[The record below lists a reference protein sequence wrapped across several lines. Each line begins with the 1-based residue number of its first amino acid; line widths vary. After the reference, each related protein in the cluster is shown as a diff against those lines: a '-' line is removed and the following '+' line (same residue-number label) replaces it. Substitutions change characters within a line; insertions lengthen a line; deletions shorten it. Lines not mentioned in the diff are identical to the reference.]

1 MGFVSVSQGQS
12 LCLYLLACFCI
23 VLETSLFI
31 SVSYLFAEIRMFP
44 TPLLGFQLKR
54 EHKCKCGGPA
64 WGGRVPWQ
72 WVEGLRG
79 QSLCLC
85 PLPSALPASPK
96 PSCFACVPLLQRNPL
111 PGVEVPL
118 AFWCPWV
125 PVGSPLCRCPVS
137 SRRAGTRGSPHPV
150 SAAASVG
157 RAVSSRWLCSQPASH
172 CVVRSRLPME
182 RRVRLLWQA
191 IPGAAMSEAVD
202 LSFLSEAE
210 RDLILQVLQ
219 RDEELRKAEERRIRR
234 LKNELLE
241 IRRKGAKR
249 GSQRYSERTCARCQ
263 QSLGRISP
271 KANTCRGCNHFVCR
285 DCRSYGPNSSW
296 RCKVCSK
303 EAELKKT
310 TGDWFYDQR
319 VNRFANRLGS
329 DMVRLS
335 LRYRSA
341 ASKRET
347 VGQTLLQKAQ
357 LGEPKSSSTA
367 QQQSPPAPRE
377 GPSLFPDASDP
388 RDGKSD
394 TESMENMSLDGYRS
408 SPGGTRGRS
417 NSLGRAAPLRDG
429 KQVAVPAGP
438 AASSLTLPLR
448 SKNQLSDGRDATMG
462 RHSSALVDEH
472 ETIFKKNPRRVVRP
486 ADYTKSVIDLRPEDL
501 VGEGGSLGDRS
512 KSVPGLN
519 TELEEEEEDIDNLVE
534 IHRQRVARG
543 SMRSGTSS
551 STLGSMV
558 SIYSEAG
565 DFGNVAVT
573 GGISF
578 SLSYEQKTQTLF
590 IHVKECRQLAYG
602 DEGKKRSNP
611 YVKTYLLPDK
621 SRQGKRKTTIKRN
634 TVNPLYNELLKYEIN
649 KSLLL
654 ARTLQFSVWHH
665 DRFGRNTFLGEVEVP
680 LDAWNFESHLEEFLP
695 LHGKIGADAAGLHQ
709 YKGELVVSMKYI
721 PSSKHPGAGNGR
733 KGKMGEGGEL
743 QVWIKE
749 AKNLTAAKSGG
760 TSDSFVKGYLLPH
773 KNKASKRKT
782 PVVKKTLNPHYNHT
796 FVYNDINPED
806 LQHICLELTVWDR
819 EPLSS
824 NDFLG
829 GVRLGVGNGMS
840 NGQAVDWMDSTGE
853 ELNLWQKMRQ
863 YPGSWAEGTLQLRST
878 MAKLRP

>member
-1 MGFVSVSQGQS
+1 
-12 LCLYLLACFCI
+12 
-23 VLETSLFI
+23 
-31 SVSYLFAEIRMFP
+31 
-44 TPLLGFQLKR
+44 
-54 EHKCKCGGPA
+54 
-64 WGGRVPWQ
+64 
-72 WVEGLRG
+72 
-79 QSLCLC
+79 
-85 PLPSALPASPK
+85 
-96 PSCFACVPLLQRNPL
+96 
-111 PGVEVPL
+111 
-118 AFWCPWV
+118 
-125 PVGSPLCRCPVS
+125 
-137 SRRAGTRGSPHPV
+137 
-150 SAAASVG
+150 
-157 RAVSSRWLCSQPASH
+157 
-172 CVVRSRLPME
+172 
-182 RRVRLLWQA
+182 
-191 IPGAAMSEAVD
+191 MSEAVD
-202 LSFLSEAE
+202 LSFLSDVE

-263 QSLGRISP
+263 QSLGRVSP
-271 KANTCRGCNHFVCR
+271 KANTCRGCNHLVCR
-285 DCRSYGPNSSW
+285 DCRSYSPGGSW
-296 RCKVCSK
+296 RCKVCTK
-303 EAELKKT
+303 EAELKKA

-319 VNRFANRLGS
+319 VNRFANHLGS

-335 LRYRSA
+335 LRHR
-341 ASKRET
+341 
-347 VGQTLLQKAQ
+347 
-357 LGEPKSSSTA
+357 
-367 QQQSPPAPRE
+367 PA
-377 GPSLFPDASDP
+377 DASDP

-394 TESMENMSLDGYRS
+394 TESMENMSLDSYKP
-408 SPGGTRGRS
+408 SPADVGGRR
-417 NSLGRAAPLRDG
+417 NSLERAIPG
-429 KQVAVPAGP
+429 KQVVGPAGP
-438 AASSLTLPLR
+438 ASSSLTLPLR
-448 SKNQLSDGRDATMG
+448 SKNAFSDGRDATVG
-462 RHSSALVDEH
+462 TRSSTLVDEH
-472 ETIFKKNPRRVVRP
+472 EMIFQKNPRRVVRP

-565 DFGNVAVT
+565 DFGSVAVT

-602 DEGKKRSNP
+602 DEGRKRSNP

-634 TVNPLYNELLKYEIN
+634 TINPLYNELLKYEVN

-680 LDAWNFESHLEEFLP
+680 LGAWNFESHLEEFLP
-695 LHGKIGADAAGLHQ
+695 LHGKVGADIAGLHQ

-721 PSSKHPGAGNGR
+721 PSAKHPGAGNGR
-733 KGKMGEGGEL
+733 KGKTGEGGEL

-796 FVYNDINPED
+796 FVYNGVSPEE

-829 GVRLGVGNGMS
+829 GVRLGVGTGVS

-853 ELNLWQKMRQ
+853 ELNLWQKMCQ
-863 YPGSWAEGTLQLRST
+863 YPGSWAEGTLQLRSS

>member
-1 MGFVSVSQGQS
+1 
-12 LCLYLLACFCI
+12 
-23 VLETSLFI
+23 
-31 SVSYLFAEIRMFP
+31 
-44 TPLLGFQLKR
+44 
-54 EHKCKCGGPA
+54 
-64 WGGRVPWQ
+64 
-72 WVEGLRG
+72 
-79 QSLCLC
+79 
-85 PLPSALPASPK
+85 
-96 PSCFACVPLLQRNPL
+96 
-111 PGVEVPL
+111 
-118 AFWCPWV
+118 
-125 PVGSPLCRCPVS
+125 
-137 SRRAGTRGSPHPV
+137 
-150 SAAASVG
+150 
-157 RAVSSRWLCSQPASH
+157 
-172 CVVRSRLPME
+172 
-182 RRVRLLWQA
+182 
-191 IPGAAMSEAVD
+191 MSEAVD
-202 LSFLSEAE
+202 LSFLSDVEK
-210 RDLILQVLQ
+210 DLILQVLQ
-219 RDEELRKAEERRIRR
+219 RDEELRKTEEMRIRR

-249 GSQRYSERTCARCQ
+249 SSQRYSERTCARCQ

-271 KANTCRGCNHFVCR
+271 KANTCRGCNHLVCR

-296 RCKVCSK
+296 RCKVCTK

-335 LRYRSA
+335 LRHRSA
-341 ASKRET
+341 GRA
-347 VGQTLLQKAQ
+347 GQEVLEPCLLLQ
-357 LGEPKSSSTA
+357 
-367 QQQSPPAPRE
+367 PRE
-377 GPSLFPDASDP
+377 SP
-388 RDGKSD
+388 RQSFFCVLHRR
-394 TESMENMSLDGYRS
+394 NSLDKA
-408 SPGGTRGRS
+408 TTIKE
-417 NSLGRAAPLRDG
+417 G
-429 KQVAVPAGP
+429 KQVAGPAGP
-438 AASSLTLPLR
+438 AAASLTLPLPSR
-448 SKNQLSDGRDATMG
+448 NVPSVTNGR
-462 RHSSALVDEH
+462 VP
-472 ETIFKKNPRRVVRP
+472 IFKKSPRRVVRP
-486 ADYTKSVIDLRPEDL
+486 ADYTKSVIDLRPEEF
-501 VGEGGSLGDRS
+501 VGESSSMGDRS
-512 KSVPGLN
+512 KSVPGLT
-519 TELEEEEEDIDNLVE
+519 TELDEEEEDIDNLVE

-565 DFGNVAVT
+565 DFGNIAVT

-602 DEGKKRSNP
+602 DEAKKRSNP

-654 ARTLQFSVWHH
+654 TRTLQFSVWHH
-665 DRFGRNTFLGEVEVP
+665 DRFGRNTFLGEAEIP
-680 LDAWNFESHLEEFLP
+680 MDSWNFDSQLEEFLL
-695 LHGKIGADAAGLHQ
+695 LHGKTGVDAGLPQ

-721 PSSKHPGAGNGR
+721 PSSKHPGAGNSR
-733 KGKMGEGGEL
+733 KGKAGEGGEL

-796 FVYNDINPED
+796 FVYNGINPED

>member
-1 MGFVSVSQGQS
+1 
-12 LCLYLLACFCI
+12 
-23 VLETSLFI
+23 
-31 SVSYLFAEIRMFP
+31 
-44 TPLLGFQLKR
+44 
-54 EHKCKCGGPA
+54 
-64 WGGRVPWQ
+64 
-72 WVEGLRG
+72 
-79 QSLCLC
+79 
-85 PLPSALPASPK
+85 
-96 PSCFACVPLLQRNPL
+96 
-111 PGVEVPL
+111 
-118 AFWCPWV
+118 
-125 PVGSPLCRCPVS
+125 
-137 SRRAGTRGSPHPV
+137 
-150 SAAASVG
+150 
-157 RAVSSRWLCSQPASH
+157 
-172 CVVRSRLPME
+172 
-182 RRVRLLWQA
+182 
-191 IPGAAMSEAVD
+191 MSEAVD

-219 RDEELRKAEERRIRR
+219 RDEELRKVEERRISRR

-263 QSLGRISP
+263 QGLGRISA
-271 KANTCRGCNHFVCR
+271 KANTCRGCNHLVCR
-285 DCRSYGPNSSW
+285 DCRSYGQNSSW

-335 LRYRSA
+335 LRHRSA

-357 LGEPKSSSTA
+357 LGESKSSSTA
-367 QQQSPPAPRE
+367 RQQSPPAPQE
-377 GPSLFPDASDP
+377 GPRCGLFSDASDP

-394 TESMENMSLDGYRS
+394 TESMENMSLDGYRPT
-408 SPGGTRGRS
+408 PGGTRGRS
-417 NSLGRAAPLRDG
+417 NSLERAAPLRDG
-429 KQVAVPAGP
+429 RQV
-438 AASSLTLPLR
+438 TE
-448 SKNQLSDGRDATMG
+448 ATRG
-462 RHSSALVDEH
+462 SHSSALVDEH
-472 ETIFKKNPRRVVRP
+472 ETIFKKNPRRVMRP
-486 ADYTKSVIDLRPEDL
+486 ADYTKSVIDLRPEDF
-501 VGEGGSLGDRS
+501 VGDGGSLGDRS

-634 TVNPLYNELLKYEIN
+634 TINPLYNELLKYEIS

-695 LHGKIGADAAGLHQ
+695 LHGKIGADAVGLHQ

-721 PSSKHPGAGNGR
+721 PSSKHPGAGTGR
-733 KGKMGEGGEL
+733 KSKMGEGGEL

-796 FVYNDINPED
+796 FVYNGINPED

-840 NGQAVDWMDSTGE
+840 NGQAVDWMDSVGE

-878 MAKLRP
+878 MAKLQP

>member
-1 MGFVSVSQGQS
+1 
-12 LCLYLLACFCI
+12 
-23 VLETSLFI
+23 
-31 SVSYLFAEIRMFP
+31 
-44 TPLLGFQLKR
+44 
-54 EHKCKCGGPA
+54 
-64 WGGRVPWQ
+64 
-72 WVEGLRG
+72 
-79 QSLCLC
+79 
-85 PLPSALPASPK
+85 
-96 PSCFACVPLLQRNPL
+96 
-111 PGVEVPL
+111 
-118 AFWCPWV
+118 
-125 PVGSPLCRCPVS
+125 
-137 SRRAGTRGSPHPV
+137 
-150 SAAASVG
+150 
-157 RAVSSRWLCSQPASH
+157 
-172 CVVRSRLPME
+172 
-182 RRVRLLWQA
+182 
-191 IPGAAMSEAVD
+191 MSEAVD
-202 LSFLSEAE
+202 LSFLSDAE

-263 QSLGRISP
+263 QSLGRVSP
-271 KANTCRGCNHFVCR
+271 KANTCRGCNHLVCR
-285 DCRSYGPNSSW
+285 DCRSYSPSGSW
-296 RCKVCSK
+296 RCKVCTK

-319 VNRFANRLGS
+319 VNRFANHLGS
-329 DMVRLS
+329 DMVRQS
-335 LRYRSA
+335 LRHRPA

-357 LGEPKSSSTA
+357 LSEPKSTSA
-367 QQQSPPAPRE
+367 VRQPSPPAPRE
-377 GPSLFPDASDP
+377 GSSLFPDASEA

-394 TESMENMSLDGYRS
+394 TESMENMSLDSYRPS
-408 SPGGTRGRS
+408 AADVGGRR
-417 NSLGRAAPLRDG
+417 NSLERAIPG
-429 KQVAVPAGP
+429 KQVVVPAGP
-438 AASSLTLPLR
+438 ASSSLTLPLR
-448 SKNQLSDGRDATMG
+448 SKTAT
-462 RHSSALVDEH
+462 SVDEH

-519 TELEEEEEDIDNLVE
+519 TDLEEEEEDIDNLVE

-565 DFGNVAVT
+565 DFGSVSVT

-578 SLSYEQKTQTLF
+578 SLSYEQRTQTLF

-602 DEGKKRSNP
+602 DEGRKRSNP

-634 TVNPLYNELLKYEIN
+634 TINPLYNELLKYEIN

-695 LHGKIGADAAGLHQ
+695 LHGKTGADAAGLHQ

-721 PSSKHPGAGNGR
+721 PSAKHPGAGNGR
-733 KGKMGEGGEL
+733 KGKTGEGGEL

-796 FVYNDINPED
+796 FVYNGINPED
-806 LQHICLELTVWDR
+806 LQHLCLELTVWDR

-853 ELNLWQKMRQ
+853 ELNLWQKMCQ
-863 YPGSWAEGTLQLRST
+863 YPGSWAEGTLQLRSS
-878 MAKLRP
+878 MAK

>member
-1 MGFVSVSQGQS
+1 
-12 LCLYLLACFCI
+12 
-23 VLETSLFI
+23 
-31 SVSYLFAEIRMFP
+31 
-44 TPLLGFQLKR
+44 
-54 EHKCKCGGPA
+54 
-64 WGGRVPWQ
+64 
-72 WVEGLRG
+72 
-79 QSLCLC
+79 
-85 PLPSALPASPK
+85 
-96 PSCFACVPLLQRNPL
+96 
-111 PGVEVPL
+111 
-118 AFWCPWV
+118 
-125 PVGSPLCRCPVS
+125 
-137 SRRAGTRGSPHPV
+137 
-150 SAAASVG
+150 
-157 RAVSSRWLCSQPASH
+157 
-172 CVVRSRLPME
+172 
-182 RRVRLLWQA
+182 
-191 IPGAAMSEAVD
+191 MSEAVD
-202 LSFLSEAE
+202 LSFLSDAE
-210 RDLILQVLQ
+210 RELILQVLQ
-219 RDEELRKAEERRIRR
+219 RDEELRKAEERRIRWDAALRGGRAALGAAPRSAPRRSCPSRR

-263 QSLGRISP
+263 QSLGRVSP
-271 KANTCRGCNHFVCR
+271 KANTCHGCNHLVCR
-285 DCRSYGPNSSW
+285 DCRAYGPNGSW
-296 RCKVCSK
+296 RCKVCTK
-303 EAELKKT
+303 EAELKKA

-329 DMVRLS
+329 DLVRLS
-335 LRYRSA
+335 LRYKAA

-357 LGEPKSSSTA
+357 LSDAKSSSAA
-367 QQQSPPAPRE
+367 QQKSPQEPRK
-377 GPSLFPDASDP
+377 GPSLLPDASDP
-388 RDGKSD
+388 RDGRSD
-394 TESMENMSLDGYRS
+394 TESVENMSLDSYRVS
-408 SPGGTRGRS
+408 AGGAGGTCRR
-417 NSLGRAAPLRDG
+417 NSLDKAAPSREG
-429 KQVAVPAGP
+429 KQVPAPAGS
-438 AASSLTLPLR
+438 AASSLTLPEASLGSR
-448 SKNQLSDGRDATMG
+448 SSV
-462 RHSSALVDEH
+462 LVDER
-472 ETIFKKNPRRVVRP
+472 EPIFKKNPRRVVRP
-486 ADYTKSVIDLRPEDL
+486 AEYTKSVIDLRPEDF
-501 VGEGGSLGDRS
+501 VGQSSSLGDRS
-512 KSVPGLN
+512 KSVPGLA
-519 TELEEEEEDIDNLVE
+519 TELDEEEEDIDNLVE

-543 SMRSGTSS
+543 SMRSGASS

-565 DFGNVAVT
+565 DFGNIAVT

-602 DEGKKRSNP
+602 DEAKKRSNP

-634 TVNPLYNELLKYEIN
+634 TINPLYNELLKYEIN

-665 DRFGRNTFLGEVEVP
+665 DRFGRNTFLGEVEIP
-680 LDAWNFESHLEEFLP
+680 MDSWNFDSQLEEFLP
-695 LHGKIGADAAGLHQ
+695 LHGKIGTDAAGLHQ

-721 PSSKHPGAGNGR
+721 PSPKHPGAGNGR
-733 KGKMGEGGEL
+733 KGKTGEGGEL

-749 AKNLTAAKSGG
+749 AKNLTAVKSGG

-773 KNKASKRKT
+773 KNKAFKRKT
-782 PVVKKTLNPHYNHT
+782 PVVKKSLNPHYNHT
-796 FVYNDINPED
+796 FVYNGINPED

-878 MAKLRP
+878 MAKMRP

>member
-1 MGFVSVSQGQS
+1 
-12 LCLYLLACFCI
+12 
-23 VLETSLFI
+23 
-31 SVSYLFAEIRMFP
+31 
-44 TPLLGFQLKR
+44 
-54 EHKCKCGGPA
+54 
-64 WGGRVPWQ
+64 
-72 WVEGLRG
+72 
-79 QSLCLC
+79 
-85 PLPSALPASPK
+85 
-96 PSCFACVPLLQRNPL
+96 
-111 PGVEVPL
+111 
-118 AFWCPWV
+118 
-125 PVGSPLCRCPVS
+125 
-137 SRRAGTRGSPHPV
+137 
-150 SAAASVG
+150 
-157 RAVSSRWLCSQPASH
+157 
-172 CVVRSRLPME
+172 
-182 RRVRLLWQA
+182 
-191 IPGAAMSEAVD
+191 MSEAVD
-202 LSFLSEAE
+202 LSFLSDVE

-219 RDEELRKAEERRIRR
+219 RDEELRKAEERRISRR

-263 QSLGRISP
+263 QSLGRVSP
-271 KANTCRGCNHFVCR
+271 KANTCRGCNHLVCR
-285 DCRSYGPNSSW
+285 DCRSYSPSGSW
-296 RCKVCSK
+296 RCKVCTK

-319 VNRFANRLGS
+319 VNRFANHLGS

-335 LRYRSA
+335 LRHRPTA
-341 ASKRET
+341 NKRET

-357 LGEPKSSSTA
+357 LSEPKSSSA
-367 QQQSPPAPRE
+367 VRQPSPPAPRE
-377 GPSLFPDASDP
+377 GSSLFPDASDP

-394 TESMENMSLDGYRS
+394 TESMENMSLDGYRP
-408 SPGGTRGRS
+408 SPADVGGRR
-417 NSLGRAAPLRDG
+417 NSLERAIPG
-429 KQVAVPAGP
+429 KQVAAPAGP
-438 AASSLTLPLR
+438 ASSSLTLPLR
-448 SKNQLSDGRDATMG
+448 SRNAT
-462 RHSSALVDEH
+462 LVDEH

-486 ADYTKSVIDLRPEDL
+486 AEYTKSVIDLRPEDL

-543 SMRSGTSS
+543 SMRSGTSL

-565 DFGNVAVT
+565 DFGSVAVT

-602 DEGKKRSNP
+602 DEGRKRSNP

-634 TVNPLYNELLKYEIN
+634 TINPLYNELLKYEISQ
-649 KSLLL
+649 SLLL
-654 ARTLQFSVWHH
+654 TRTLQFSVWHH

-680 LDAWNFESHLEEFLP
+680 LDTWNFESHLEEFLP

-709 YKGELVVSMKYI
+709 CKGELVVSMKYI
-721 PSSKHPGAGNGR
+721 PSAKHPGAGNGR
-733 KGKMGEGGEL
+733 KGKTGEGGEL

-796 FVYNDINPED
+796 FVYNGVNPED

-853 ELNLWQKMRQ
+853 ELNLWQKMCQ

>member
-1 MGFVSVSQGQS
+1 
-12 LCLYLLACFCI
+12 
-23 VLETSLFI
+23 
-31 SVSYLFAEIRMFP
+31 
-44 TPLLGFQLKR
+44 
-54 EHKCKCGGPA
+54 
-64 WGGRVPWQ
+64 
-72 WVEGLRG
+72 
-79 QSLCLC
+79 
-85 PLPSALPASPK
+85 
-96 PSCFACVPLLQRNPL
+96 
-111 PGVEVPL
+111 
-118 AFWCPWV
+118 
-125 PVGSPLCRCPVS
+125 
-137 SRRAGTRGSPHPV
+137 
-150 SAAASVG
+150 
-157 RAVSSRWLCSQPASH
+157 
-172 CVVRSRLPME
+172 
-182 RRVRLLWQA
+182 
-191 IPGAAMSEAVD
+191 MSEAVD
-202 LSFLSEAE
+202 LSFLSDAE
-210 RDLILQVLQ
+210 RELILQVLQ

-263 QSLGRISP
+263 QSLGRVSP
-271 KANTCRGCNHFVCR
+271 KANTCRGCNHLVCR
-285 DCRSYGPNSSW
+285 DCRSYSPSGSW
-296 RCKVCSK
+296 RCKVCTK

-319 VNRFANRLGS
+319 VNRFANHLGS

-335 LRYRSA
+335 LRHRPT

-357 LGEPKSSSTA
+357 LSEPKSSSA
-367 QQQSPPAPRE
+367 VRQPSPPAPRE
-377 GPSLFPDASDP
+377 ESSLFPDASDP

-394 TESMENMSLDGYRS
+394 TESMENMSLDSYRP
-408 SPGGTRGRS
+408 SPADVGGRR
-417 NSLGRAAPLRDG
+417 NSLERAVPG
-429 KQVAVPAGP
+429 KQVVGPAGP
-438 AASSLTLPLR
+438 ASCSLTLPAR
-448 SKNQLSDGRDATMG
+448 SRSALSDGRDATVG
-462 RHSSALVDEH
+462 TRSSTLVDEH
-472 ETIFKKNPRRVVRP
+472 EMIFKKNPRRVVRP

-565 DFGNVAVT
+565 DFGSVAVT

-590 IHVKECRQLAYG
+590 IHVKECRQLAFG
-602 DEGKKRSNP
+602 DEGRRRSNP

-621 SRQGKRKTTIKRN
+621 SRPGKRKTSIKRN
-634 TVNPLYNELLKYEIN
+634 TINPLYNELLKYEIS

-665 DRFGRNTFLGEVEVP
+665 DRFGRNTFLGEAEIP
-680 LDAWNFESHLEEFLP
+680 LGSWNFESHLEEFLP
-695 LHGKIGADAAGLHQ
+695 LHGKMGADAAGLHQ
-709 YKGELVVSMKYI
+709 YRGELVVSMKYI
-721 PSSKHPGAGNGR
+721 PSAKHPGAGNGR
-733 KGKMGEGGEL
+733 KGKAGEGGEL

-796 FVYNDINPED
+796 FVYNGLQAEE
-806 LQHICLELTVWDR
+806 LQHVCLELTVWDR

-829 GVRLGVGNGMS
+829 GVRLGVGTGTS

-853 ELNLWQKMRQ
+853 ELNLWQKMCQ
-863 YPGSWAEGTLQLRST
+863 YPGSWAEGTLPLRST
-878 MAKLRP
+878 MARLGP

>member
-1 MGFVSVSQGQS
+1 
-12 LCLYLLACFCI
+12 
-23 VLETSLFI
+23 
-31 SVSYLFAEIRMFP
+31 
-44 TPLLGFQLKR
+44 
-54 EHKCKCGGPA
+54 
-64 WGGRVPWQ
+64 
-72 WVEGLRG
+72 
-79 QSLCLC
+79 
-85 PLPSALPASPK
+85 
-96 PSCFACVPLLQRNPL
+96 
-111 PGVEVPL
+111 
-118 AFWCPWV
+118 
-125 PVGSPLCRCPVS
+125 
-137 SRRAGTRGSPHPV
+137 
-150 SAAASVG
+150 
-157 RAVSSRWLCSQPASH
+157 
-172 CVVRSRLPME
+172 
-182 RRVRLLWQA
+182 
-191 IPGAAMSEAVD
+191 MSEAVD
-202 LSFLSEAE
+202 LSFLSDGEK
-210 RDLILQVLQ
+210 DLILQVLQ

-263 QSLGRISP
+263 QSLGRVSP
-271 KANTCRGCNHFVCR
+271 KANTCRGCNHLVCR

-335 LRYRSA
+335 LRHKAA

-357 LGEPKSSSTA
+357 LGEPKSSSPV
-367 QQQSPPAPRE
+367 QKQSPPAPRE
-377 GPSLFPDASDP
+377 GPSS
-388 RDGKSD
+388 
-394 TESMENMSLDGYRS
+394 
-408 SPGGTRGRS
+408 
-417 NSLGRAAPLRDG
+417 RAVLALHRAT
-429 KQVAVPAGP
+429 V
-438 AASSLTLPLR
+438 SCLTIPC
-448 SKNQLSDGRDATMG
+448 
-462 RHSSALVDEH
+462 
-472 ETIFKKNPRRVVRP
+472 

-534 IHRQRVARG
+534 IHRQRVARS

-565 DFGNVAVT
+565 DFGSVTVT

-611 YVKTYLLPDK
+611 YVKIYLLPDK

-634 TVNPLYNELLKYEIN
+634 TINPLYNELLKYEIHR
-649 KSLLL
+649 SLLPE
-654 ARTLQFSVWHH
+654 RTLQFSVWHH

-680 LDAWNFESHLEEFLP
+680 LHAWDCQRHLEEFLP

-721 PSSKHPGAGNGR
+721 PSPKHPGAGNSR
-733 KGKMGEGGEL
+733 KGKTGEGGEL

-773 KNKASKRKT
+773 KTKASKRKT

-796 FVYNDINPED
+796 FVYNGINPKD

-853 ELNLWQKMRQ
+853 ELNLWQKMCQ

-878 MAKLRP
+878 MAKLKL

>member
-1 MGFVSVSQGQS
+1 
-12 LCLYLLACFCI
+12 
-23 VLETSLFI
+23 
-31 SVSYLFAEIRMFP
+31 
-44 TPLLGFQLKR
+44 
-54 EHKCKCGGPA
+54 
-64 WGGRVPWQ
+64 
-72 WVEGLRG
+72 
-79 QSLCLC
+79 
-85 PLPSALPASPK
+85 
-96 PSCFACVPLLQRNPL
+96 
-111 PGVEVPL
+111 
-118 AFWCPWV
+118 
-125 PVGSPLCRCPVS
+125 
-137 SRRAGTRGSPHPV
+137 
-150 SAAASVG
+150 
-157 RAVSSRWLCSQPASH
+157 
-172 CVVRSRLPME
+172 
-182 RRVRLLWQA
+182 
-191 IPGAAMSEAVD
+191 MSEAVD
-202 LSFLSEAE
+202 LSFLSDAE

-263 QSLGRISP
+263 QSLGRVSP
-271 KANTCRGCNHFVCR
+271 KANTCRGCNHLVCR

-296 RCKVCSK
+296 RCKVCTK

-335 LRYRSA
+335 LRHRSA

-357 LGEPKSSSTA
+357 LGEPKNSSA
-367 QQQSPPAPRE
+367 ARQQSPPAPRE
-377 GPSLFPDASDP
+377 GPSLFLDASDP

-394 TESMENMSLDGYRS
+394 TESMENMSLDGYRP
-408 SPGGTRGRS
+408 SPGGVGGRS
-417 NSLGRAAPLRDG
+417 NSLERAAPLRDG
-429 KQVAVPAGP
+429 KQVAAPAGP
-438 AASSLTLPLR
+438 AATSLTLPLR
-448 SKNQLSDGRDATMG
+448 SKTAFSDGRDAAVG
-462 RHSSALVDEH
+462 SRSGALVDEH
-472 ETIFKKNPRRVVRP
+472 EMIFKKNPRRVVRP
-486 ADYTKSVIDLRPEDL
+486 AGESCVGAGGFGCRHGRGWVTASAWAVAGFQWRWERLGHPLAGGSSRALLVPQRVAASCLAISRTDYTKSVIDLRPADFA
-501 VGEGGSLGDRS
+501 GEGGSLGDRS

-534 IHRQRVARG
+534 IHRQRVARS

-565 DFGNVAVT
+565 DFGNVTVT

-634 TVNPLYNELLKYEIN
+634 TINPLYNELLKYEIN

-654 ARTLQFSVWHH
+654 TRTLQFSVWHH

-680 LDAWNFESHLEEFLP
+680 LDTWNLESHLEEFLP

-721 PSSKHPGAGNGR
+721 PSSKHPGTGNGR
-733 KGKMGEGGEL
+733 KGKTGEGGEL

-796 FVYNDINPED
+796 FVYNGVNPED

-853 ELNLWQKMRQ
+853 ELNLWQKMCQ

>member
-1 MGFVSVSQGQS
+1 
-12 LCLYLLACFCI
+12 
-23 VLETSLFI
+23 
-31 SVSYLFAEIRMFP
+31 
-44 TPLLGFQLKR
+44 
-54 EHKCKCGGPA
+54 
-64 WGGRVPWQ
+64 
-72 WVEGLRG
+72 
-79 QSLCLC
+79 
-85 PLPSALPASPK
+85 
-96 PSCFACVPLLQRNPL
+96 
-111 PGVEVPL
+111 
-118 AFWCPWV
+118 
-125 PVGSPLCRCPVS
+125 
-137 SRRAGTRGSPHPV
+137 
-150 SAAASVG
+150 
-157 RAVSSRWLCSQPASH
+157 
-172 CVVRSRLPME
+172 
-182 RRVRLLWQA
+182 
-191 IPGAAMSEAVD
+191 MSEAVD
-202 LSFLSEAE
+202 LSFLSDAE

-263 QSLGRISP
+263 QSLGRVSP
-271 KANTCRGCNHFVCR
+271 KANTCRGCNHLVCR
-285 DCRSYGPNSSW
+285 DCRSCSPSGSW
-296 RCKVCSK
+296 RCKVCTK

-319 VNRFANRLGS
+319 VNRFANHLGS

-335 LRYRSA
+335 LRHRPAGRGATAMPCHTAQPSGMLQLSPVPVLGHGA
-341 ASKRET
+341 GHPTGLLALPCSEGTVPPQDAT
-347 VGQTLLQKAQ
+347 VGTR
-357 LGEPKSSSTA
+357 SSTC
-367 QQQSPPAPRE
+367 
-377 GPSLFPDASDP
+377 
-388 RDGKSD
+388 
-394 TESMENMSLDGYRS
+394 
-408 SPGGTRGRS
+408 
-417 NSLGRAAPLRDG
+417 
-429 KQVAVPAGP
+429 
-438 AASSLTLPLR
+438 
-448 SKNQLSDGRDATMG
+448 
-462 RHSSALVDEH
+462 EH

-565 DFGNVAVT
+565 DFGSVAVT

-602 DEGKKRSNP
+602 DEGRKRSNP

-634 TVNPLYNELLKYEIN
+634 TINPLYNELLKYEIS

-695 LHGKIGADAAGLHQ
+695 LHGKVGADAAGLHQ

-721 PSSKHPGAGNGR
+721 PSAKHPGAGNGR
-733 KGKMGEGGEL
+733 KGKTGEGGEL

-796 FVYNDINPED
+796 FVYNGVNPED

-853 ELNLWQKMRQ
+853 ELNLWQKMCQ
-863 YPGSWAEGTLQLRST
+863 YPGSWAEGTLQLRSS
-878 MAKLRP
+878 MWAQPLGL

>member
-1 MGFVSVSQGQS
+1 
-12 LCLYLLACFCI
+12 
-23 VLETSLFI
+23 
-31 SVSYLFAEIRMFP
+31 
-44 TPLLGFQLKR
+44 
-54 EHKCKCGGPA
+54 
-64 WGGRVPWQ
+64 
-72 WVEGLRG
+72 
-79 QSLCLC
+79 
-85 PLPSALPASPK
+85 
-96 PSCFACVPLLQRNPL
+96 
-111 PGVEVPL
+111 
-118 AFWCPWV
+118 
-125 PVGSPLCRCPVS
+125 
-137 SRRAGTRGSPHPV
+137 
-150 SAAASVG
+150 
-157 RAVSSRWLCSQPASH
+157 
-172 CVVRSRLPME
+172 
-182 RRVRLLWQA
+182 
-191 IPGAAMSEAVD
+191 MSEAVD
-202 LSFLSEAE
+202 LSFLSDVE

-263 QSLGRISP
+263 QSLGRVSP
-271 KANTCRGCNHFVCR
+271 KANTCRGCNHLVCR
-285 DCRSYGPNSSW
+285 DCRSYSPSGSW
-296 RCKVCSK
+296 RCKVCTK

-319 VNRFANRLGS
+319 VNRFANHLGS

-335 LRYRSA
+335 LRHR
-341 ASKRET
+341 
-347 VGQTLLQKAQ
+347 
-357 LGEPKSSSTA
+357 P
-367 QQQSPPAPRE
+367 
-377 GPSLFPDASDP
+377 
-388 RDGKSD
+388 
-394 TESMENMSLDGYRS
+394 TE
-408 SPGGTRGRS
+408 
-417 NSLGRAAPLRDG
+417 
-429 KQVAVPAGP
+429 
-438 AASSLTLPLR
+438 
-448 SKNQLSDGRDATMG
+448 
-462 RHSSALVDEH
+462 
-472 ETIFKKNPRRVVRP
+472 
-486 ADYTKSVIDLRPEDL
+486 YTKSVIDLRPEDL

-565 DFGNVAVT
+565 DFGSVAVT

-602 DEGKKRSNP
+602 DEGRKRSNP

-634 TVNPLYNELLKYEIN
+634 TINPLYNELLKYEIN

-695 LHGKIGADAAGLHQ
+695 LHGK
-709 YKGELVVSMKYI
+709 
-721 PSSKHPGAGNGR
+721 
-733 KGKMGEGGEL
+733 
-743 QVWIKE
+743 
-749 AKNLTAAKSGG
+749 
-760 TSDSFVKGYLLPH
+760 
-773 KNKASKRKT
+773 ASKRKT

-796 FVYNDINPED
+796 FVYNGVNPED

-853 ELNLWQKMRQ
+853 ELNLWQKMCQ
-863 YPGSWAEGTLQLRST
+863 YPGSWAEGTLQLRPT

>member
-1 MGFVSVSQGQS
+1 
-12 LCLYLLACFCI
+12 
-23 VLETSLFI
+23 
-31 SVSYLFAEIRMFP
+31 
-44 TPLLGFQLKR
+44 
-54 EHKCKCGGPA
+54 
-64 WGGRVPWQ
+64 
-72 WVEGLRG
+72 
-79 QSLCLC
+79 
-85 PLPSALPASPK
+85 
-96 PSCFACVPLLQRNPL
+96 
-111 PGVEVPL
+111 
-118 AFWCPWV
+118 
-125 PVGSPLCRCPVS
+125 
-137 SRRAGTRGSPHPV
+137 
-150 SAAASVG
+150 
-157 RAVSSRWLCSQPASH
+157 
-172 CVVRSRLPME
+172 
-182 RRVRLLWQA
+182 
-191 IPGAAMSEAVD
+191 MSDAVD
-202 LSFLSEAE
+202 LTFLSDAE
-210 RDLILQVLQ
+210 RDLILRVLQ

-271 KANTCRGCNHFVCR
+271 KANTCRGCNHLVCQ
-285 DCRSYGPNSSW
+285 DCRSYNPNSTW
-296 RCKVCSK
+296 RCKVCTK

-319 VNRFANRLGS
+319 VNRFANHLGS

-335 LRYRSA
+335 LRHRPA
-341 ASKRET
+341 AHKRET

-357 LGEPKSSSTA
+357 LSETKSSSA
-367 QQQSPPAPRE
+367 ARQQSPPAPHS
-377 GPSLFPDASDP
+377 GPSLLLDASEP
-388 RDGKSD
+388 QDGKSD
-394 TESMENMSLDGYRS
+394 TESMENMSLDGYRP
-408 SPGGTRGRS
+408 SPGGVGSRR
-417 NSLGRAAPLRDG
+417 NSPERAAPLRDG
-429 KQVAVPAGP
+429 KQVAAPAGS
-438 AASSLTLPLR
+438 AASSMTLPLR
-448 SKNQLSDGRDATMG
+448 SKPIT
-462 RHSSALVDEH
+462 LVDEH
-472 ETIFKKNPRRVVRP
+472 ETIFKKNPRRVLRP
-486 ADYTKSVIDLRPEDL
+486 ADYTKSVIDLRPEDFM
-501 VGEGGSLGDRS
+501 GEGSSLGDRS

-602 DEGKKRSNP
+602 DEGRKRSNP

-634 TVNPLYNELLKYEIN
+634 TINPVYNELLKYEIS

-654 ARTLQFSVWHH
+654 ARILQFSVWHH

-680 LDAWNFESHLEEFLP
+680 LDTWNLESHLEEFLL

-733 KGKMGEGGEL
+733 KGKTGEGGEL

-796 FVYNDINPED
+796 FVYNGIKPED

-829 GVRLGVGNGMS
+829 GVRLGMGSGMS

-853 ELNLWQKMRQ
+853 ELNLWQKMCH

-878 MAKLRP
+878 MAK